1 MDKNVRWPRVE
12 GPMYIIP
19 YMKPSKRD
27 APETVCTDNIMAK
40 IEPRWRKMQAKRGG
54 GI

>member
-19 YMKPSKRD
+19 YIKPPKGD
-27 APETVCTDNIMAK
+27 APQPVCTENIMTASLNVWK
-40 IEPRWRKMQAKRGG
+40 GYVPESGT
-54 GI
+54 